1 MERCCFFSLLIVETK
16 RIYRAYFSAITA
28 PDIFK
33 AMRTLKDPNVNQA
46 HAVDARQ
53 ELDLKVGV
61 AFSRYQ
67 TQFFRNKYSNLDS
80 SVISYG
86 PCQIPTLGFCVDR
99 YDTIQHFKGEV
110 RVLGLSQL

>member
-1 MERCCFFSLLIVETK
+1 MIVETK

-33 AMRTLKDPNVNQA
+33 AMRTLKDPDVNQA

-110 RVLGLSQL
+110 RLFGSS